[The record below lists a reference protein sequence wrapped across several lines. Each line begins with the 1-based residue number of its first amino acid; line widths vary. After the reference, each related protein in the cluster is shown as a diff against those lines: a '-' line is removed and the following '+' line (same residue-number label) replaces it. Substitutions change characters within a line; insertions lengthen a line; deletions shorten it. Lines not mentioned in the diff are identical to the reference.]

1 MRSNQDPALLRAF
14 AAELKARR
22 DLQNINSQDALAF
35 AANLNR
41 TFVAKLELA
50 QTSPSLTSLF
60 RLAEGLRVEPWELV
74 LSVQERYETEKLLER
89 EPSSPG

>member
-22 DLQNINSQDALAF
+22 AALNISQEALAY
-35 AANLNR
+35 ASEVNR

-50 QTSPSLTSLF
+50 TTSPSLSSLF
-60 RLAEGLRVEPWELV
+60 RLANGLQVAPWELV
-74 LSVQERYETEKLLER
+74 LSVQERYEKELGAL
-89 EPSSPG
+89 

>member
-22 DLQNINSQDALAF
+22 AALDISQEALAY
-35 AANLNR
+35 ASEVNR

-50 QTSPSLTSLF
+50 TTSPSLTSIF
-60 RLAEGLRVEPWELV
+60 RLANGLQIAPWELV
-74 LSVQERYETEKLLER
+74 LSLQERYEKELMSL
-89 EPSSPG
+89 

>member
-22 DLQNINSQDALAF
+22 AALNISQEGLAH
-35 AANLNR
+35 ASEVNR

-50 QTSPSLTSLF
+50 TTSPSLTSIF
-60 RLAEGLRVEPWELV
+60 RLANGLQIAPWELV
-74 LSVQERYETEKLLER
+74 LSLQERYEKELT
-89 EPSSPG
+89 SV

>member
-22 DLQNINSQDALAF
+22 AALNISQEALAY
-35 AANLNR
+35 ASEVNR

-50 QTSPSLTSLF
+50 TTSPSLTSIF
-60 RLAEGLRVEPWELV
+60 RLANGLQIAPWELV
-74 LSVQERYETEKLLER
+74 LSLQERYEKELMSL
-89 EPSSPG
+89 

>member
-22 DLQNINSQDALAF
+22 AALDISQEALAY
-35 AANLNR
+35 ASDVNR

-50 QTSPSLTSLF
+50 TTSPSLTSIF
-60 RLAEGLRVEPWELV
+60 RLANGLQIEPWELV
-74 LSVQERYETEKLLER
+74 LSLQARYEKELMSR
-89 EPSSPG
+89 

>member
-22 DLQNINSQDALAF
+22 ATLDISQEALAY
-35 AANLNR
+35 ASEVNR

-50 QTSPSLTSLF
+50 ATSPSLTSIF
-60 RLAEGLRVEPWELV
+60 RLANGLQIAPWELV
-74 LSVQERYETEKLLER
+74 LSLQERYEKELMSL
-89 EPSSPG
+89 

>member
-22 DLQNINSQDALAF
+22 AALDISQEALAY
-35 AANLNR
+35 ASEVNR

-50 QTSPSLTSLF
+50 TTSPSLTSIF
-60 RLAEGLRVEPWELV
+60 RLANGLQIEPWELV
-74 LSVQERYETEKLLER
+74 LSLQARYEKELMSR
-89 EPSSPG
+89 

>member
-22 DLQNINSQDALAF
+22 AALDISQEALAY
-35 AANLNR
+35 ASNVNR

-50 QTSPSLTSLF
+50 TTSPSLTSIF
-60 RLAEGLRVEPWELV
+60 RLANGLQIEPWELV
-74 LSVQERYETEKLLER
+74 LSLQARYEKELMSR
-89 EPSSPG
+89 

>member
-22 DLQNINSQDALAF
+22 AALDISQEALAY
-35 AANLNR
+35 ASEVNR

-50 QTSPSLTSLF
+50 TTSPSLTSIF
-60 RLAEGLRVEPWELV
+60 RLANGLQIAPWELV
-74 LSVQERYETEKLLER
+74 LSLQERYEKELM
-89 EPSSPG
+89 SF